1 VNRYIKVAIHSE
13 WLYTGRNTQI
23 IIVHRS

>member
-1 VNRYIKVAIHSE
+1 VNRYIQVVIHSE
-13 WLYTGRNTQI
+13 WLYTGHNTQL